1 MPGTVIFAKSRALLI
16 KSWEN
21 STYVRY
27 APYDLFHTEEVRWYI
42 LDEHKLLV
50 SLCPI
55 ATVCQVLKCMMFTV
69 GILSLIPDQE
79 VSHTVRLIPHPL
91 LHSFSVT
98 LNQAADLSEV
108 ELLKRTTKF

>member
-1 MPGTVIFAKSRALLI
+1 
-16 KSWEN
+16 
-21 STYVRY
+21 
-27 APYDLFHTEEVRWYI
+27 
-42 LDEHKLLV
+42 
-50 SLCPI
+50 
-55 ATVCQVLKCMMFTV
+55 MFTV

-108 ELLKRTTKF
+108 ELLKRKTKF